1 MSKEHVRLIDA
12 NALKK
17 RAIKV
22 MFRDCPESGE
32 FYAVGT
38 DDIDIM
44 PTIDP
49 ESLRPTAKWENE
61 DDYYGD
67 SIIWCCS
74 VCKDR
79 FVLNDGTPE
88 GKRVMDALYA
98 VWKVK
103 KRGKEA

>member
-17 RAIKV
+17 RVVKV

-49 ESLRPTAKWENE
+49 ESLRPTAHWETRKISTATPLFGSAPPVRK
-61 DDYYGD
+61 DFFYMMVRQKKT
-67 SIIWCCS
+67 II
-74 VCKDR
+74 
-79 FVLNDGTPE
+79 NI
-88 GKRVMDALYA
+88 AHIA
-98 VWKVK
+98 VQGW
-103 KRGKEA
+103 

>member
-17 RAIKV
+17 RVVKV

-44 PTIDP
+44 PI
-49 ESLRPTAKWENE
+49 LR
-61 DDYYGD
+61 
-67 SIIWCCS
+67 
-74 VCKDR
+74 CKDGECR
-79 FVLNDGTPE
+79 WLNG
-88 GKRVMDALYA
+88 
-98 VWKVK
+98 
-103 KRGKEA
+103 

>member
-17 RAIKV
+17 RVVKV

-49 ESLRPTAKWENE
+49 ESLRPTAHWIKEDSFYKDSTVWRCAACKGKFVLHGETPENE
-61 DDYYGD
+61 NYQYCPAC
-67 SIIWCCS
+67 SAIII
-74 VCKDR
+74 KDGQGR
-79 FVLNDGTPE
+79 
-88 GKRVMDALYA
+88 
-98 VWKVK
+98 
-103 KRGKEA
+103 